1 MSIVAARPG
10 RPRWLTRVAAL
21 AALGVALGAPSSAR
35 AGEELAA
42 PAPTAAAGATEPTK
56 DPAPEVTLP
65 LAIIGPVL
73 TPVGGNEKEPI
84 KKVGPADL
92 LAARA
97 REVES
102 ALKEALQD
110 LGLALD
116 VAAQLPGDGIR
127 ELDLV
132 QRAGQGNGAWII
144 SPRLEQQGSDKFLL
158 RLIAVPPKGATLLVR
173 VEQVD
178 GAHLVARAVVMLRDL
193 VSMKLSPAAA
203 NGAGDALPRVD
214 DDESGRSRGRPV
226 LAASSS
232 LFGLY
237 VALAIQ
243 RSGGNGDPRLL
254 YPLLLLGSGIGLGAS
269 LLAADEWNVTPGAA
283 WTVAAGSLWGTLAG
297 LNVAAGRNVKPVDD
311 RYSWGLVGG
320 LGGTALSI
328 VALAATRFDDGDAAL
343 VHSGAAIGTFT
354 GGLIEALWRGDLGA
368 DASPQKGFGWGSAA
382 GLVAGGV
389 VATVVRTT
397 PSRVFLIDLGCGIGA
412 LGGAAVTSPLV
423 FKDITEAKTRGFVTG
438 VLAGTVLGGTVAYF
452 VTRDRK
458 PEAAAVAAP
467 RVLPTAGV
475 LGVSTA
481 KNGDTALIFGAGVL
495 GSF

>member
-132 QRAGQGNGAWII
+132 QRAGQGSGAWII

-203 NGAGDALPRVD
+203 KKLR
-214 DDESGRSRGRPV
+214 
-226 LAASSS
+226 
-232 LFGLY
+232 
-237 VALAIQ
+237 
-243 RSGGNGDPRLL
+243 
-254 YPLLLLGSGIGLGAS
+254 
-269 LLAADEWNVTPGAA
+269 
-283 WTVAAGSLWGTLAG
+283 
-297 LNVAAGRNVKPVDD
+297 K
-311 RYSWGLVGG
+311 
-320 LGGTALSI
+320 TA
-328 VALAATRFDDGDAAL
+328 
-343 VHSGAAIGTFT
+343 
-354 GGLIEALWRGDLGA
+354 
-368 DASPQKGFGWGSAA
+368 
-382 GLVAGGV
+382 
-389 VATVVRTT
+389 
-397 PSRVFLIDLGCGIGA
+397 
-412 LGGAAVTSPLV
+412 
-423 FKDITEAKTRGFVTG
+423 
-438 VLAGTVLGGTVAYF
+438 
-452 VTRDRK
+452 
-458 PEAAAVAAP
+458 
-467 RVLPTAGV
+467 
-475 LGVSTA
+475 
-481 KNGDTALIFGAGVL
+481 
-495 GSF
+495 